1 MTEITIVVLPAFDRR
16 GKRRHGRFDV
26 HLHGNDEVICEATQ
40 QPLLDASRVLLRR
53 GVDPTTTVCKVR
65 ADKPTIVTMRAAIGV
80 AAQYDV
86 MGEKFVRRKP
96 AAGPMAGSG
105 IGNAMPADPAGP
117 RNSNPSLRASHSGP
131 SETAGHRPPASSTT
145 SLAPPKANKKAGMSC
160 CSRRPKRH
168 PSTAKP
174 RYNDEEDTA

>member
-1 MTEITIVVLPAFDRR
+1 MTEITIVVLPALDRR

-96 AAGPMAGSG
+96 AAGPMAALRPSS
-105 IGNAMPADPAGP
+105 PAEGTEAGRKPLRSAP
-117 RNSNPSLRASHSGP
+117 RAEP
-131 SETAGHRPPASSTT
+131 
-145 SLAPPKANKKAGMSC
+145 
-160 CSRRPKRH
+160 
-168 PSTAKP
+168 
-174 RYNDEEDTA
+174 